1 LGTSEESTAGGVDT
15 LYGHVLGS
23 GADAG
28 SAPAS
33 AGVPIISSVAAIAAA
48 RRILVNVAMGL
59 QAKRCRADIRGAAL

>member
-1 LGTSEESTAGGVDT
+1 
-15 LYGHVLGS
+15 LGS
-23 GADAG
+23 GAGAG

-59 QAKRCRADIRGAAL
+59 QAK